1 MRRISYSKRI
11 AGLEEWAAECIV
23 NGMRRHWISIVVITA
38 SVPVTFGRSPNP
50 DLSRAEELYQRTEYG
65 RAIDVLQA
73 LDERDAAVYALL
85 GKACFM
91 QGQYRQAVADLEK
104 AVGQDSFNSDYYD
117 WLGRAYGRLA
127 EASSFLS
134 ALGYAKK
141 TVRAF
146 ERAVELGPSNLEAL
160 SDVFEY
166 YLQAPGMVGGG
177 LDKAETIARRFGD
190 LNAAE
195 SHWARARLAEK
206 RKDFETAEREFRAA
220 FATAP
225 NEVGRALDLATFLST
240 RGRYGESDAL
250 FRAAEDNRPR
260 SPKVLYAH
268 AAAYI
273 QSKRKLDQAEAL
285 LDRYLALQTT
295 PEDPSRLEAAALLKS
310 ARELRPK
317 CRPAE

>member
-1 MRRISYSKRI
+1 
-11 AGLEEWAAECIV
+11 
-23 NGMRRHWISIVVITA
+23 MRRHWLPIIVITA
-38 SVPVTFGRSPNP
+38 SVPAVTFGRSPNP

-65 RAIDVLQA
+65 PAIDVLQA
-73 LDERDAAVYALL
+73 LDARDAAVYALL

-91 QGQYRQAVADLEK
+91 QGQYKQAVADLEK
-104 AVGQDSFNSDYYD
+104 AVGQDSLNSEYYD

-127 EASSFLS
+127 EGSSFLS

-146 ERAVELGPSNLEAL
+146 ERAVELGPANLEAL

-177 LDKAETIARRFGD
+177 LDKAETIARRFAG

-195 SHWARARLAEK
+195 YHWVRARLAEK
-206 RKDFETAEREFRAA
+206 RKDFDAAERELRAA
-220 FATAP
+220 LATAP
-225 NEVGRALDLATFLST
+225 NEVGRALDLATFLSS
-240 RGRYGESDAL
+240 RGKYSESDTL
-250 FRAAEDNRPR
+250 FRAAEDNHPR
-260 SPKVLYAH
+260 SPKVLYAR

-285 LDRYLALQTT
+285 LNRYLALQTT
-295 PEDPSRLEAAALLKS
+295 PDDPSRREAAALLRS

-317 CRPAE
+317 FRQTEWARYSSFL

>member
-1 MRRISYSKRI
+1 M
-11 AGLEEWAAECIV
+11 L
-23 NGMRRHWISIVVITA
+23 RHWISIVVITA
-38 SVPVTFGRSPNP
+38 SVPAVTFGRSANP

-73 LDERDAAVYALL
+73 LDERDAAVYVLL
-85 GKACFM
+85 GKAWFM
-91 QGQYRQAVADLEK
+91 QGQYKQAVADLEK
-104 AVGQDSFNSDYYD
+104 AVGQDSLNSDYYD

-177 LDKAETIARRFGD
+177 LDKAEDIARRFAG

-195 SHWARARLAEK
+195 YHWARARLAEK

-225 NEVGRALDLATFLST
+225 NEVGRALDLATFLSS
-240 RGRYGESDAL
+240 RGRYNESDAL
-250 FRAAEDNRPR
+250 FRAAEDDYPR
-260 SPKVLYAH
+260 SPKVLYAR

-273 QSKRKLDQAEAL
+273 QSKRKLGQAEAL
-285 LDRYLALQTT
+285 LDRYLELQTT
-295 PEDPSRLEAAALLKS
+295 PEDPSRREAAALLKS
-310 ARELRPK
+310 ARELGPK
-317 CRPAE
+317 FRQAE

>member
-1 MRRISYSKRI
+1 
-11 AGLEEWAAECIV
+11 
-23 NGMRRHWISIVVITA
+23 MRRHWISIVVITA
-38 SVPVTFGRSPNP
+38 SVPAVTFGRSANP

-65 RAIDVLQA
+65 RAIDVLQS

-85 GKACFM
+85 AKACFM
-91 QGQYRQAVADLEK
+91 QGQYKQAVADLEK
-104 AVGQDSFNSDYYD
+104 AVGQDSLNSDYYD

-177 LDKAETIARRFGD
+177 LDKAEDIAKRFAG

-195 SHWARARLAEK
+195 YRWARARLAEK

-225 NEVGRALDLATFLST
+225 NELGRALDLATFLSS
-240 RGRYGESDAL
+240 RGRYSESDTL
-250 FRAAEDNRPR
+250 FRAAEDNYPR
-260 SPKVLYAH
+260 SPKVLYAR

-273 QSKRKLDQAEAL
+273 QSKRKLGQAEAL
-285 LDRYLALQTT
+285 LDRYLELQTT
-295 PEDPSRLEAAALLKS
+295 PEDPSRREAAALLQS

-317 CRPAE
+317 FRQAE